1 MENNFIDYNDNW
13 SNGSGLFG
21 GKIKEKLGIG
31 TGAGTGLFGGKIKE
45 TLGIGTGAG
54 TGLFGGTI
62 KQTLGIGDGKVFGK
76 VTNVTKNAQY
86 EAEKTAKAQSIALAK
101 ARADA
106 DFKAEMNQIQA
117 DAIANSEAL
126 DVVQE
131 AELKAE
137 LKAEADATKR
147 AIDEQAKLEEELAIE
162 EQKSIDISKPE
173 ARLSIGSTEATK
185 KSNKILYIG
194 VGVLVIGIVA
204 IILITRKK

>member
-45 TLGIGTGAG
+45 TLGIGTGASS
-54 TGLFGGTI
+54 GLFGGTI

-137 LKAEADATKR
+137 LKSELKATKK
-147 AIDEQAKLEEELAIE
+147 AIDEQGE
-162 EQKSIDISKPE
+162 IDISKPE
-173 ARLSIGSTEATK
+173 ARLSIGATDATK

-194 VGVLVIGIVA
+194 GGILAVGIVA
-204 IILITRKK
+204 VFLLTRKK